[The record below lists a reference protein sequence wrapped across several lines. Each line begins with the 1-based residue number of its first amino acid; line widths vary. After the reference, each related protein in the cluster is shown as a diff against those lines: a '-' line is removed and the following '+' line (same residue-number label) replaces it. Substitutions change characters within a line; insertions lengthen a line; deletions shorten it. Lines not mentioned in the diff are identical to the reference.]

1 MDVVRRKS
9 DEAYGELRS
18 RIMMAVLP
26 PNALLDEKSL
36 TEDLGIGRTP
46 LREAVLR
53 LEQEGLVVSMGRR
66 GYVVASATPA
76 DLMRAY
82 ELRRE
87 LECFTAGLA
96 AERRTPEDLA
106 RFDTFLARLVAE
118 MDSHVDD
125 VIWQLAAD
133 EEFHRIIAEASG
145 NRFAQQYLSF
155 LFGLSVR
162 SLYVARIP
170 VTLVQEEIDNY
181 RSVLTAIRMRDVG
194 AARDAM
200 GLHLTISP
208 MQVMADSLSGSRR
221 RAG

>member
-1 MDVVRRKS
+1 MIRKYIERTMDVVRRKS

-26 PNALLDEKSL
+26 PNALLLDEKSL

-87 LECFTAGLA
+87 LECF
-96 AERRTPEDLA
+96 
-106 RFDTFLARLVAE
+106 
-118 MDSHVDD
+118 
-125 VIWQLAAD
+125 
-133 EEFHRIIAEASG
+133 
-145 NRFAQQYLSF
+145 
-155 LFGLSVR
+155 
-162 SLYVARIP
+162 
-170 VTLVQEEIDNY
+170 
-181 RSVLTAIRMRDVG
+181 
-194 AARDAM
+194 AARV
-200 GLHLTISP
+200 LP
-208 MQVMADSLSGSRR
+208 PSGAPLRSGEVRHILR
-221 RAG
+221 

>member
-1 MDVVRRKS
+1 MTQRKS
-9 DEAYGELRS
+9 DEAYAELRS
-18 RIMMAVLP
+18 RIMMAILP
-26 PNALLDEKSL
+26 PTAVLDEKRL
-36 TEDLGIGRTP
+36 TEDLNIGRTP

-96 AERRTPEDLA
+96 AERRNLADLEK
-106 RFDTFLARLVAE
+106 FDAFLARMEAE
-118 MDSHVDD
+118 MEAHRDD
-125 VIWQLAAD
+125 VLWQLAAD
-133 EEFHRIIAEASG
+133 EEFHRIIAEASD

-162 SLYVARIP
+162 SLYVSRVP

-181 RSVLTAIRMRDVG
+181 RSVLTAIRMRDV
-194 AARDAM
+194 AAASAAM
-200 GLHLTISP
+200 GRHLTINP
-208 MQVMADSLSGSRR
+208 MQAMADSLSAGRR
-221 RAG
+221 QSL

>member
-1 MDVVRRKS
+1 MSKRKS

-26 PNALLDEKSL
+26 PNAVLDERRL
-36 TEDLGIGRTP
+36 TEDLGLGRTP

-53 LEQEGLVVSMGRR
+53 LEQEGLVTSMGRR

-76 DLMRAY
+76 DMIRAY

-96 AERRTPEDLA
+96 AERRNAGDLA
-106 RFDTFLARLVAE
+106 KFDAFLARIAAE
-118 MDSHVDD
+118 MDAHVDD
-125 VIWQLAAD
+125 LHWQLAAD
-133 EEFHRIIAEASG
+133 EEFHRIVAEASD
-145 NRFAQQYLSF
+145 NRFAQQYLAF

-170 VTLVQEEIDNY
+170 ITLVQEEIDNY
-181 RSVLTAIRMRDVG
+181 RSVLTAIRMRDAG
-194 AARDAM
+194 AARAAM
-200 GLHLTISP
+200 ARHLTINP
-208 MQVMADSLSGSRR
+208 MQVMADSLSGTRPQV
-221 RAG
+221 G

>member
-1 MDVVRRKS
+1 MNKRKS
-9 DEAYGELRS
+9 DEAYAELRS
-18 RIMMAVLP
+18 RIMMAILP
-26 PNALLDEKSL
+26 PNAVLDEKRL
-36 TEDLGIGRTP
+36 TEDLSIGRTP

-96 AERRTPEDLA
+96 AERRGPEDLA
-106 RFDTFLARLVAE
+106 KFDAFLARMEAE
-118 MDSHVDD
+118 MDDHRED
-125 VIWQLAAD
+125 VHWQLAAD
-133 EEFHRIIAEASG
+133 EEFHRIIADASD
-145 NRFAQQYLSF
+145 NRFAKQYLNF

-162 SLYVARIP
+162 SLYVSRVP

-181 RSVLTAIRMRDVG
+181 RSVLTAIRMRDV
-194 AARDAM
+194 AAASAAM
-200 GLHLTISP
+200 GRHLTINP
-208 MQVMADSLSGSRR
+208 MQAMADSLSGSRR
-221 RAG
+221 QAL

>member
-1 MDVVRRKS
+1 MSKRKS

-18 RIMMAVLP
+18 RIMMAILP
-26 PNALLDEKSL
+26 PNAVLDERRL
-36 TEDLGIGRTP
+36 TEDLGLGRTP

-76 DLMRAY
+76 DMIRAY

-96 AERRTPEDLA
+96 AERRNAGDLEK
-106 RFDTFLARLVAE
+106 FDAFLARVAAE
-118 MDSHVDD
+118 MDAHVDD
-125 VIWQLAAD
+125 LLWQLAAD
-133 EEFHRIIAEASG
+133 EEFHRIVADASD
-145 NRFAQQYLSF
+145 NRFAQQYLAF

-170 VTLVQEEIDNY
+170 ITLVQEEIDNY
-181 RSVLTAIRMRDVG
+181 RSVLTAIRMRDAA
-194 AARDAM
+194 AARAAM
-200 GLHLTISP
+200 ARHLTINP
-208 MQVMADSLSGSRR
+208 MQVMADSLSGTRPQV
-221 RAG
+221 G

>member
-1 MDVVRRKS
+1 MTQRKS
-9 DEAYGELRS
+9 DEAYAELRS
-18 RIMMAVLP
+18 RIMMAILP
-26 PNALLDEKSL
+26 PNAVLDEKRL
-36 TEDLGIGRTP
+36 TEDLNIGRTP

-53 LEQEGLVVSMGRR
+53 LEQEGLVASMGRR

-96 AERRTPEDLA
+96 AERRNLADLEK
-106 RFDTFLARLVAE
+106 FDAFLTRMEAE
-118 MDSHVDD
+118 MEAHRDD
-125 VIWQLAAD
+125 VLWQLAAD
-133 EEFHRIIAEASG
+133 EEFHRIIAEASD

-162 SLYVARIP
+162 SLYVSRVP

-181 RSVLTAIRMRDVG
+181 RSVLTAIRMRDV
-194 AARDAM
+194 AAASAAM
-200 GLHLTISP
+200 GRHLTINP
-208 MQVMADSLSGSRR
+208 MQAMADSLSACRR
-221 RAG
+221 QSL